1 MGKLNIAHHKS
12 YHPYRLDNIERVRRD
27 EAAAKLKETED
38 ADRVLVADAESRLGA
53 LRSRAGIT
61 PPHSPPPGDRATE
74 DPAPPVASGSASS
87 SIPLSNGHINLFADL
102 EEHTAALAARASKS
116 KPALTDT
123 DRGMALA
130 PTKQDLNPWYSS
142 SGPKDSDADKTAA
155 ARRQRDLA
163 RQVRADP
170 LASIPSH
177 LMRSSRTTSSRP
189 PPSHH
194 HPPPRRHAH
203 AQPPQPQPPQPQAAA
218 SSSSREGRLAR
229 ESSERERALALVRRK
244 QRERERAESATATPS
259 TVHGGY
265 ADVFNRVEVEDAHRD
280 RDRAWRQRRWEDDA
294 GIGWRPRPERH

>member
-27 EAAAKLKETED
+27 EEAAKRKQTED
-38 ADRVLVADAESRLGA
+38 TDRALVADAESRLDA

-61 PPHSPPPGDRATE
+61 PPHSPPPGDGDPE
-74 DPAPPVASGSASS
+74 GPAPPVASGSGS

-116 KPALTDT
+116 KPAVTDA
-123 DRGMALA
+123 DRGVALA

-142 SGPKDSDADKTAA
+142 SSTPKDNDNDKTAA

-177 LMRSSRTTSSRP
+177 LIRPSRTTPSSL
-189 PPSHH
+189 PSLPRH
-194 HPPPRRHAH
+194 HPPRSRHP
-203 AQPPQPQPPQPQAAA
+203 QLPQPQPPQPQPAA
-218 SSSSREGRLAR
+218 SSASREGRLAR
-229 ESSERERALALVRRK
+229 ESAERERALALVRRK
-244 QRERERAESATATPS
+244 QRERAESATATPS

-265 ADVFNRVEVEDAHRD
+265 ADMFNRLEVEDAHRE

-294 GIGWRPRPERH
+294 GNGRRPRPKRH